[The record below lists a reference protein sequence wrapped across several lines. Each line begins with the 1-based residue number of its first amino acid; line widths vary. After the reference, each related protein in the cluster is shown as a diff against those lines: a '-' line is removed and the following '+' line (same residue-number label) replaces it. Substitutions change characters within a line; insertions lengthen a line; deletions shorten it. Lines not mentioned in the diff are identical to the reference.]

1 MDKRETPAIQIQLE
15 VSRGP
20 KVYLPSFTRVNYRP
34 PGWKLTLLFHVLVNL
49 ACAYLGLP
57 LEKKNLSLLV
67 AVFYSWPERKL
78 SGETGIC
85 LMGYDDFGWNALSI
99 QPSGYYLKFSPA
111 NVSNLWN
118 IFFVCFSSFT
128 AKLCFLLFFFV
139 LKKGQRGIKFAQE
152 LMISGH
158 SLPPTWRVEQEE
170 DHWLAHS
177 LKTLQRLTEARVVTV
192 MCLCWWGRGLGLGQ
206 L

>member
-57 LEKKNLSLLV
+57 LEKKKIRRCLLPC
-67 AVFYSWPERKL
+67 WPERKL

-85 LMGYDDFGWNALSI
+85 LMVYDDFGWNALSI
-99 QPSGYYLKFSPA
+99 QPSGYYFKFSPA

-118 IFFVCFSSFT
+118 IFFVC
-128 AKLCFLLFFFV
+128 LFFQFYCQAVFFV
-139 LKKGQRGIKFAQE
+139 LKKGQRGFKFARE

-158 SLPPTWRVEQEE
+158 SVPSSHVESGAGGP
-170 DHWLAHS
+170 LAGP
-177 LKTLQRLTEARVVTV
+177 LTQNIAEADRSQSRDCDVGGA
-192 MCLCWWGRGLGLGQ
+192 WG
-206 L
+206 

>member
-1 MDKRETPAIQIQLE
+1 MDERETPAIQIQLE

-99 QPSGYYLKFSPA
+99 QPSGYYFKFSPA

-128 AKLCFLLFFFV
+128 AKLCFLCSKKDKEALSL
-139 LKKGQRGIKFAQE
+139 LKSWWFQATQ
-152 LMISGH
+152 
-158 SLPPTWRVEQEE
+158 SLPPTWRVEQE

-192 MCLCWWGRGLGLGQ
+192 MCLCWWGGGAWG
-206 L
+206 

>member
-99 QPSGYYLKFSPA
+99 QPSGYYFKFSPA

-128 AKLCFLLFFFV
+128 AKLCFFFF
-139 LKKGQRGIKFAQE
+139 LCSKKDKEA
-152 LMISGH
+152 L
-158 SLPPTWRVEQEE
+158 SLPKSWWFQATHFLPRGEWSRRRTTGWPTHSKHCRGWPKPES
-170 DHWLAHS
+170 WLWCVSAG
-177 LKTLQRLTEARVVTV
+177 EGGA
-192 MCLCWWGRGLGLGQ
+192 WG
-206 L
+206 

>member
-1 MDKRETPAIQIQLE
+1 MCWWIWRVLILD
-15 VSRGP
+15 
-20 KVYLPSFTRVNYRP
+20 YLW
-34 PGWKLTLLFHVLVNL
+34 G
-49 ACAYLGLP
+49 
-57 LEKKNLSLLV
+57 KKNLSLLV

-99 QPSGYYLKFSPA
+99 QPSGYYFKFSPS

-118 IFFVCFSSFT
+118 ISFVCFSSFT
-128 AKLCFLLFFFV
+128 AKLCFFV

-192 MCLCWWGRGLGLGQ
+192 MCLCWWGRGLGQ